1 MEFYLSYICCGDLG
15 VKKAKLSRI
24 LKNSGSSVLSGL
36 NCWENAKIAKPV
48 FQNYENF

>member
-24 LKNSGSSVLSGL
+24 LKNSLPFEIIDYF
-36 NCWENAKIAKPV
+36 N
-48 FQNYENF
+48 